1 MKQSPSLSTLA
12 LSPLASMAVNSCDEG
27 QDAYTISVLP
37 DASTTNLRSESQLA
51 FLGHSEFPNQSN
63 TQVCLDAK
71 LNCQNYISLEMEN
84 AEAYSPC
91 IVDVDI
97 ENGNSGTPKN
107 NDESKQKMKIEGPLI
122 HLQRVLQRQIKL
134 QIGKK
139 FMPLLANNSLEL
151 PKFTSRDQSATESP
165 NNRTRKYKRS
175 FSMNARKVV
184 LLFSAL
190 SSMGTIILIYLTLRV
205 RQIGD
210 GSIHN

>member
-1 MKQSPSLSTLA
+1 MGISITFMQ
-12 LSPLASMAVNSCDEG
+12 G

-37 DASTTNLRSESQLA
+37 DASTTNLHSESQLA

-122 HLQRVLQRQIKL
+122 VSSLCVCILRLSIP
-134 QIGKK
+134 IISPSEGGK
-139 FMPLLANNSLEL
+139 
-151 PKFTSRDQSATESP
+151 
-165 NNRTRKYKRS
+165 
-175 FSMNARKVV
+175 
-184 LLFSAL
+184 
-190 SSMGTIILIYLTLRV
+190 
-205 RQIGD
+205 
-210 GSIHN
+210 